1 MPPEASVLQ
10 EHWSTHTWQV
20 QDPTGG
26 TTGTEGD
33 KVPVAGSLGGWF
45 DPLDVAIRVAY
56 PYIRDA

>member
-1 MPPEASVLQ
+1 MAG
-10 EHWSTHTWQV
+10 
-20 QDPTGG
+20 GG

-45 DPLDVAIRVAY
+45 DPLDVAIRVAH